1 MKGFHQLTDRT
12 HNLKYSDKS
21 ILEVIFSNISRMK
34 GFHQLTD
41 RTHNLKYSDKSILEV
56 SYDL

>member
-12 HNLKYSDKS
+12 HNLKYSDIS

-34 GFHQLTD
+34 GFHQLSD

>member
-21 ILEVIFSNISRMK
+21 ILEVIFSNIS
-34 GFHQLTD
+34 
-41 RTHNLKYSDKSILEV
+41 SIHSMSSNVLHRNSLMLGEI
-56 SYDL
+56 SSLQN